1 MLVKKNMLCDK
12 DRLHVRERREKKCR
26 ATLKKLVAKRKVQY
40 LYASYRTSK
49 GNDRMRTKVLLC
61 AASIILAACG
71 EQKNTSVSNVRMV
84 NASMGEG
91 PWQVVTYKGDR
102 VTRDT
107 VVLDDG
113 EVSIRSAS
121 VYVNNKSQFVLMDGT
136 PITIFTGDKI
146 YWNAEG
152 QVITSKMKRVQEYL
166 VFSVNGDPVAKN
178 TALTLFDYSPVRDNK
193 L

>member
-1 MLVKKNMLCDK
+1 M
-12 DRLHVRERREKKCR
+12 
-26 ATLKKLVAKRKVQY
+26 LKKLVTPEKVQY
-40 LYASYRTSK
+40 LYALSRTSRGK
-49 GNDRMRTKVLLC
+49 VSMRIRVLLC
-61 AASIILAACG
+61 AASMLLAACG
-71 EQKNTSVSNVRMV
+71 EQQNGTVSNVRMV
-84 NASMGEG
+84 NGSMGEG

-107 VVLDDG
+107 VVLDEG
-113 EVSIRSAS
+113 EVVIRSAS

-152 QVITSKMKRVQEYL
+152 HVITSKMKKVPEYL
-166 VFSVNGDPVAKN
+166 VFSVNGEPVAKD
-178 TALTLFDYSPVRDNK
+178 TALTLFDYSPARENK